1 VEHRADVA
9 LYCNGANAVF
19 TLLPRVSRIPV
30 ALNVDGIGRQRRKW
44 NRLAKGW
51 RRSPAEAVSR

>member
-1 VEHRADVA
+1 MA